1 MGREKNG
8 NSELGH
14 AQWMRE
20 GKPEKRQQ
28 GRNKRSELGKDCG
41 NLGWAGGLEGR
52 VSVGKREW
60 GGEVAPFRNL
70 CSASRFAGRPES
82 DSRDVKSGHNAGRGW
97 CERHL
102 THL

>member
-41 NLGWAGGLEGR
+41 NLGWDGGLEGR

-60 GGEVAPFRNL
+60 GGRWHPSGIYALPH
-70 CSASRFAGRPES
+70 ASLDGQKATAGM
-82 DSRDVKSGHNAGRGW
+82 
-97 CERHL
+97 
-102 THL
+102 